1 MDSNVQHSPNLGKV
15 VVFTNIDDQ
24 DFEHAFGGTPF
35 RVRAGESQHM
45 PYDLA
50 DHLATHLARKMLLR
64 GDTGKNIFDPTDK
77 SGGTGSKIWGPEDEG
92 RIKARIL
99 GDTYERERSKPETE
113 IEALQ
118 RQIRELNQFKQDF
131 LNDKKQPEEGS
142 VLQAKPEENNGI
154 MVSPSD
160 DPSVLAYET
169 KADVINK
176 MKELGLKYDA
186 RQNKEA
192 LLAQLKQ
199 HLSDK
204 QGV

>member
-64 GDTGKNIFDPTDK
+64 GDTGKNIYDPTDK
-77 SGGTGSKIWGPEDEG
+77 SGGTGSKIWGPEDES

-99 GDTYERERSKPETE
+99 GNTYERSLDKPETE

-131 LNDKKQPEEGS
+131 LNDKKNPGDEES
-142 VLQAKPEENNGI
+142 VLQTVETGLA
-154 MVSPSD
+154 VSPPD
-160 DPSVLAYET
+160 GPSPSYET

-186 RQNKEA
+186 RQNKET